1 MWGTLRVG
9 VKSCHP
15 ERTTCCEGATLERIR
30 RSGTKPRGTNRIRY
44 PGSPRCKRCGLDVG
58 GAPSALSVEA
68 KVISPLPGE
77 YGRKAET

>member
-1 MWGTLRVG
+1 MWGTLGVG

-15 ERTTCCEGATLERIR
+15 WRTTSCEGATLERIR

-44 PGSPRCKRCGLDVG
+44 PGSPRCKRCELGVG
-58 GAPSALSVEA
+58 SPQWAPGAGVKMLS
-68 KVISPLPGE
+68 SLPGE

>member
-44 PGSPRCKRCGLDVG
+44 PGSPRCKRCGLGVG
-58 GAPSALSVEA
+58 GSQRAFSAVA

>member
-1 MWGTLRVG
+1 VWGTQGVG

-15 ERTTCCEGATLERIR
+15 LRTTSCEGATLERIR

-44 PGSPRCKRCGLDVG
+44 PGSPRCKRCELGVG
-58 GAPSALSVEA
+58 SPQWAPGAGVKMLS
-68 KVISPLPGE
+68 SLPGE

>member
-1 MWGTLRVG
+1 MWGTQGVG

-15 ERTTCCEGATLERIR
+15 LRTTSCEGATLERIR

-44 PGSPRCKRCGLDVG
+44 PGSPRCKRCGLGVG
-58 GAPSALSVEA
+58 NPLRVLGAAA
-68 KVISPLPGE
+68 KVLSPLPGE

>member
-44 PGSPRCKRCGLDVG
+44 PGSPRCKRCELGVG
-58 GAPSALSVEA
+58 SPQWAPGAGVKMLSA
-68 KVISPLPGE
+68 PPGE

>member
-1 MWGTLRVG
+1 MWGTRGVG

-15 ERTTCCEGATLERIR
+15 SRTTSCEGATLERIR

-44 PGSPRCKRCGLDVG
+44 PGSPRCKRCGLGVG
-58 GAPSALSVEA
+58 DSPRFLSAEA

>member
-1 MWGTLRVG
+1 MWGTHGVG

-15 ERTTCCEGATLERIR
+15 MRTTCCEGATLERIR

-44 PGSPRCKRCGLDVG
+44 PGSPRCKRCGLGVG
-58 GAPSALSVEA
+58 DPTWVSSAAA
-68 KVISPLPGE
+68 KVLSPLPGE